1 MLSHIIEWL
10 ENTELPMQND
20 DDDNN
25 FENSTLR
32 RIFSQLKVHNLHP
45 KLKNDPA
52 KIEEAEQ
59 D

>member
-1 MLSHIIEWL
+1 
-10 ENTELPMQND
+10 MQND